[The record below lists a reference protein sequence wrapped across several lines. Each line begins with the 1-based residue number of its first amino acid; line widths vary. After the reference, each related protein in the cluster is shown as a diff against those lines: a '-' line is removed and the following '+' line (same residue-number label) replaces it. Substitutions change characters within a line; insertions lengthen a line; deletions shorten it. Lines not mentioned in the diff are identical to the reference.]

1 MKFAI
6 ICFVAGSS
14 AITVRDPTEETL
26 VQTEGDKWTNW
37 PNT

>member
-1 MKFAI
+1 MKFAL
-6 ICFVAGSS
+6 ICSVVS

-26 VQTEGDKWTNW
+26 VQTEGDNWTNW